1 VAGLPELTLRAG
13 GRIAIVTR
21 GSTPFDGFAAVRLDG
36 DVVADLAAVTAA
48 M

>member
-1 VAGLPELTLRAG
+1 VAGLPELTLRSG

-21 GSTPFDGFAAVRLDG
+21 GWTPFDRFASVRLNG
-36 DVVADLAAVTAA
+36 DVEADLAAVMAA